1 MADRVQMLIEA
12 VLKQSSIN
20 DMKSQIKKLSEQ
32 IKPLQI
38 KVELDTESIRRQ
50 LASVNRELEAFRRS
64 QQNGNNAILNQHGQ
78 IISNIQR
85 QSSAESTASRNR
97 TISREREQ
105 AAIINFQNWLTNQNN
120 KISNM
125 TSGSAGRFV
134 NAGDLNTARRQI
146 ADIQTQFTSLGRI
159 TPELQARMNG
169 VAISLRQIGHEA
181 SVSSRNIYSVG
192 NMLMEAAKKIA
203 IWGVS
208 TSVVYGSL
216 KAFQNGIQYIKE
228 MDTALVS
235 LNKVVDMTKEQMTNM
250 TNSAVTMGK
259 ELGHSSVDIMKSMA
273 EFGRVSKNL
282 DDIKELTKSAI
293 LGSNVTS
300 MSAEESAKSINTAMI
315 AFKLGAKDAEH
326 IINVFN
332 EVQNNFRTSGED
344 ISESISKVGTSA
356 RIANISM
363 EQLAGYTTA
372 IVSATGMSGSETG
385 TAYFCAEVA

>member
-64 QQNGNNAILNQHGQ
+64 QQNGNNVILNQHGQ

-125 TSGSAGRFV
+125 TSGSTARFV
-134 NAGDLNTARRQI
+134 NRGDLDSARRQI
-146 ADIQTQFTSLGRI
+146 SEIQSQFTSLGRI

-181 SVSSRNIYSVG
+181 SASSRNTFSFG
-192 NMLMEAAKKIA
+192 EMLVTAAKKIVIWAASTA
-203 IWGVS
+203 I
-208 TSVVYGSL
+208 VYGTF
-216 KAFQNGIQYIKE
+216 KAIQDGVKYIKE
-228 MDTALVS
+228 MDSALVS
-235 LNKVVDMTKEQMTNM
+235 LNKVVDMTKAQMSEM
-250 TNSAVTMGK
+250 TIAAVEMGK
-259 ELGHSSVDIMKSMA
+259 EYGHSSVDIMKSMA

-282 DDIKELTKSAI
+282 DDIKKLSAGAI
-293 LGSNVTS
+293 LASNVTT
-300 MSAEESAKSINTAMI
+300 MSADDAAKAINTTMI
-315 AFKLGAKDAEH
+315 AFKLQAKDTEH
-326 IINVFN
+326 IVNSWN
-332 EVQNNFRTSGED
+332 EIQNNYRIGAED
-344 ISESISKVGTSA
+344 LADSIGKVGSA
-356 RIANISM
+356 AKQAGM
-363 EQLAGYTTA
+363 TLEQLEGYTTA
-372 IVSATGMSGSETG
+372 ITSATGIGGNESG